1 MMRSIVGTIGLFLLA
16 GTAVGQNLFSVT
28 PEKTLQDVPV
38 VIEPNTD
45 RIAVDPE
52 SMRIIV
58 KPEYTKESAIETR
71 VAKCMDHGL
80 SAENCQCSAETSARI
95 LQESD
100 FFDETWYLESE
111 NVRGLTDFHNRMLA
125 EQPER
130 MFELGEALG
139 KCPASVMQL
148 EEYP

>member
-16 GTAVGQNLFSVT
+16 GTAAGQNLFSVT
-28 PEKTLQDVPV
+28 PEETLQDVPV

-45 RIAVDPE
+45 RIAVDPN
-52 SMRIIV
+52 SMRIMV
-58 KPEYTKESAIETR
+58 RPEYTKDSAVETR
-71 VAKCMDHGL
+71 IGICMDQGV
-80 SAENCQCSAETSARI
+80 SAESCQCRADTSARI

-100 FFDETWYLESE
+100 FFEETWYLESE
-111 NVRGLTDFHNRMLA
+111 NVGGLTDFHNRMLA

-139 KCPASVMQL
+139 KCPASMMQL